1 LIYNAFLCN
10 QSCHYGD
17 YRHANTTLT
26 GIDNTPPRRH
36 SRPSPNTMPTDSS
49 QIDADK
55 QPSTT
60 DDTDGRPSVSQP
72 DALPPAES
80 EPQAAACPSSP
91 DRPAA
96 PAQEPK
102 PESTSIRRTATQELE
117 VAVQR
122 VRLDEIDGV
131 EEELQEFIR
140 ENDLLLEL
148 DLQLDRWA
156 PECLRWSVQRLN
168 LTLWRRKN
176 RLVHLG
182 SGLMLTHARRLVRHE
197 DQITATVIQNK
208 TLQRS
213 QKLLVLGEELL
224 FQAALART
232 SAMPTPQAAALCVRL
247 EQAGRQMLRR
257 TDARQFALA
266 FGVSQAAVRQIWP
279 MAKPESEEEA

>member
-1 LIYNAFLCN
+1 
-10 QSCHYGD
+10 
-17 YRHANTTLT
+17 
-26 GIDNTPPRRH
+26 
-36 SRPSPNTMPTDSS
+36 MPTDSS
-49 QIDADK
+49 PIDADK

-60 DDTDGRPSVSQP
+60 DDTDGQP
-72 DALPPAES
+72 PGES
-80 EPQAAACPSSP
+80 EPQAAGNPSSP

-96 PAQEPK
+96 SSQEPK
-102 PESTSIRRTATQELE
+102 PEPASVRRSSTQELE

-122 VRLDEIDGV
+122 VRLEEIDGV
-131 EEELQEFIR
+131 EEELQEFMR
-140 ENDLLLEL
+140 ENDLQL
-148 DLQLDRWA
+148 DLNLQLDRWA
-156 PECLRWSVQRLN
+156 PECLRWNVQRLN

-266 FGVSQAAVRQIWP
+266 LGLSHAAVRQIWP

>member
-1 LIYNAFLCN
+1 MSADSPPI
-10 QSCHYGD
+10 QS
-17 YRHANTTLT
+17 
-26 GIDNTPPRRH
+26 
-36 SRPSPNTMPTDSS
+36 
-49 QIDADK
+49 DK
-55 QPSTT
+55 QATT
-60 DDTDGRPSVSQP
+60 PNDQDDQSQELRPDPV
-72 DALPPAES
+72 AGAEGGTPAGGHQAS
-80 EPQAAACPSSP
+80 LDRQAAQP
-91 DRPAA
+91 
-96 PAQEPK
+96 QEPK
-102 PESTSIRRTATQELE
+102 PEPAPARRPANQEFE

-131 EEELQEFIR
+131 EEELQDFIR

-148 DLQLDRWA
+148 NLQLDRWA
-156 PECLRWSVQRLN
+156 PECLRWNVQRLN

-224 FQAALART
+224 FQSALART
-232 SAMPTPQAAALCVRL
+232 SAMSTPQAAALCVQL

-266 FGVSQAAVRQIWP
+266 LGVSHAAARQIWP

>member
-1 LIYNAFLCN
+1 
-10 QSCHYGD
+10 
-17 YRHANTTLT
+17 
-26 GIDNTPPRRH
+26 
-36 SRPSPNTMPTDSS
+36 MPTDSS
-49 QIDADK
+49 PIDADK

-60 DDTDGRPSVSQP
+60 DDTDGQPSVSLAE
-72 DALPPAES
+72 ALPPGES
-80 EPQAAACPSSP
+80 EPQAAGNPSSP

-96 PAQEPK
+96 SSQEPK
-102 PESTSIRRTATQELE
+102 PEPASVRRSSTQELE

-122 VRLDEIDGV
+122 VRLEEIDGV
-131 EEELQEFIR
+131 EEELQEFMR
-140 ENDLLLEL
+140 ENDLQL
-148 DLQLDRWA
+148 DLNLQLDRWA
-156 PECLRWSVQRLN
+156 PECLRWNVQRLN

-266 FGVSQAAVRQIWP
+266 LGLSHAAVRQIWP

>member
-1 LIYNAFLCN
+1 
-10 QSCHYGD
+10 
-17 YRHANTTLT
+17 
-26 GIDNTPPRRH
+26 
-36 SRPSPNTMPTDSS
+36 M
-49 QIDADK
+49 
-55 QPSTT
+55 
-60 DDTDGRPSVSQP
+60 
-72 DALPPAES
+72 
-80 EPQAAACPSSP
+80 
-91 DRPAA
+91 
-96 PAQEPK
+96 
-102 PESTSIRRTATQELE
+102 
-117 VAVQR
+117 AVQR
-122 VRLDEIDGV
+122 VRLEEIDGV
-131 EEELQEFIR
+131 EEELQEFMR
-140 ENDLLLEL
+140 ENDLQL
-148 DLQLDRWA
+148 DLNLQLDRWA
-156 PECLRWSVQRLN
+156 PECLRWNVQRLN

-224 FQAALART
+224 FQTALART

-266 FGVSQAAVRQIWP
+266 LGVSHAAVRQIWP